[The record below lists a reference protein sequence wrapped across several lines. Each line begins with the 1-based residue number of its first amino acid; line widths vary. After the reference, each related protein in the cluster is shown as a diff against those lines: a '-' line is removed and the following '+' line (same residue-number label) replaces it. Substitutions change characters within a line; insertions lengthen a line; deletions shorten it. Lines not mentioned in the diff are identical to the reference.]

1 MGCNP
6 RSRMK
11 SFLNTFALI
20 VTLFLTTACMQS
32 HRGIQAISA
41 KWVWNAVDFCETWPD
56 CEDSAAHMIGKV
68 HYDDNF
74 IEFQVMSL
82 PLENTIPLA
91 SDESITYRIL
101 AKRPNEGSWHLMQQ
115 LNYYGG
121 KSAGKSEN
129 MLLDV
134 GQIIRLKPYTGYIE
148 QYSRWILERVV
159 QKGSEVVPYG
169 NGDRIW
175 DDLRVQYSEL
185 NTSK

>member
-1 MGCNP
+1 
-6 RSRMK
+6 MK
-11 SFLNTFALI
+11 SFLNTLSLLS
-20 VTLFLTTACMQS
+20 VLFLATACMQS
-32 HRGIQAISA
+32 HRGVQAISA
-41 KWVWNAVDFCETWPD
+41 KWVWNPVDFCETWPE
-56 CEDSAAHMIGKV
+56 CENSAAHMIGTV
-68 HYDDNF
+68 HYDENF

-82 PLENTIPLA
+82 PAENTIPLA

-129 MLLDV
+129 MLIDV
-134 GQIIRLKPYTGYIE
+134 GQVIRLKPYSGYIE

-159 QKGSEVVPYG
+159 QKGDQVVPYG

-185 NTSK
+185 NSSN